1 VREEVT
7 DAGLQGWIGLR
18 APFDPKAAVL
28 LRTTG
33 QFAALSEVERAVP
46 CHGLLWAAD
55 GRPSIDQPQRRAAPL
70 AVLRLYQALAR
81 RMEGSLEP
89 MLAEDARRYATAFV
103 ELAWRRSGRLQGTAA
118 ALARLVDFQDATEVT
133 SGPPAVVDTGG
144 RRDVQVRL
152 AEALGDPPI
161 AIALLPIHDEPHRPA
176 VLLDPTRSH
185 DTRATLVLNLAHRWI
200 ADGLD
205 RPGAPRE
212 LLLLELVR
220 QVCEWAA
227 PAGMGLDLLRA
238 QEVLLGQRLG

>member
-1 VREEVT
+1 
-7 DAGLQGWIGLR
+7 
-18 APFDPKAAVL
+18 
-28 LRTTG
+28 
-33 QFAALSEVERAVP
+33 LSEVERAVP

-55 GRPSIDQPQRRAAPL
+55 GRPSIDRQQRRAAQL

-81 RMEGSLEP
+81 RMAGPLEP
-89 MLAEDARRYATAFV
+89 ALAEDARRYATAFV

-118 ALARLVDFQDATEVT
+118 TLARLVDFHDDAEIA
-133 SGPPAVVDTGG
+133 GPPAVADAG

-152 AEALGDPPI
+152 AEALGDPAI
-161 AIALLPIHDEPHRPA
+161 AIALLPVHDEPHRPA

-200 ADGLD
+200 ADALD

-220 QVCEWAA
+220 QVCEWAT
-227 PAGMGLDLLRA
+227 PAGFGLDLLRA